1 MEVEM
6 SSKAHNRNV
15 KMLKHVLILN
25 KYSKKARGVS
35 YMYSSDTY
43 LRVTD
48 TQFPLQT
55 TRGKYLVLNVLR
67 ESIFSRAACTA
78 FSKGAHHC
86 TSLTQLQYYI
96 A

>member
-1 MEVEM
+1 M

-25 KYSKKARGVS
+25 KCSKKARGVS
-35 YMYSSDTY
+35 YIYSSDTY

-67 ESIFSRAACTA
+67 ESIFPELLAQLFPKVRITA
-78 FSKGAHHC
+78 LH
-86 TSLTQLQYYI
+86 
-96 A
+96 